1 VTDTE
6 RAKPLRVQMIKEIVI
21 AINLLITL
29 EFINAW
35 SNNNCYEKV
44 NVVYPSTT
52 NGAFVLYG
60 DKKMS
65 MK

>member
-1 VTDTE
+1 
-6 RAKPLRVQMIKEIVI
+6 MIKEIVI